1 MSNKTLLVLLMISVL
16 VSANVFPAMAQSSTI
31 TENLHV
37 NIQLA
42 PSHVDTKNSVLP
54 IGYINLVN
62 NKGIAVKAPVDILIE
77 LESDDPEIASIPPN
91 VTILKDHNYAKF
103 DVTVGNIDG
112 ETTVSS
118 LFNGKIDYH
127 IFKVGGTADS
137 LPDDIEL
144 VINLPT
150 HNMHVNSE
158 MPYSIFLKSDDNV
171 IRAPYDIVID
181 IDFEKSLIET
191 DSKQLV
197 IKKGEYYS
205 WGVLKTFEN
214 IGNAFLRGAY
224 DRFDIDT
231 AENIEITS
239 SLPSG
244 IAINIFPKTISALP
258 QRNLDIFVSLVDTE
272 GNPAVTPEDV
282 EVKLFSDEEVVGN
295 ELDETMLEEKIVIK
309 KGEFGYY
316 FRERINLQGLE
327 DKSITIGASVE
338 NLGIALDSFTLVQSL
353 NIDHPKAENVT
364 LSIFSIDKMP
374 SDTTAIMV
382 YQFNAEGTE
391 GDESELCVGIDI
403 ECIQHNK
410 AIINSEHPIDE
421 LDKDELY
428 PIQVNENYVSEG
440 SFSKINVVS
449 SDHSIIRILDAGSVD
464 STQSFGTAII
474 KSGEAVGEVTLAATV
489 KGIGAGV
496 NTTSVVDVFRHT
508 ETKIFSPT
516 GNDVIVLDKNG
527 YFDLFLVALD
537 GKQRPKILE
546 QSSKYIL
553 SPINEVLE
561 IKQDQSF
568 AYANFRSDSFSAGFD
583 ESILVKAV
591 PIGIDAELALESG
604 SDFDTQLSSI
614 VEIKL
619 PFENLDAESS
629 EPYDGI
635 VQLKDLLDN
644 PSTATRDLKIKLDQ
658 AEPEIVNIPEH
669 VTIKEGSSYATFPI
683 HPTGEFG
690 DTTISASIKGVN
702 GSETKISTRSNQIRL
717 MIFANGLVTP
727 LEVNEPLK
735 LQVFIDDE
743 NAESVPG
750 AIVSFVTDS
759 EIGTITPK
767 DTRTS
772 ADGSIVADVTVHK
785 GPSISIQIIATAE
798 GYEEASQTFE
808 YEVND
813 SGGPSI
819 VLGLPEWV
827 LYVGLAAVIGIVAI
841 IVVFLKKPKPIADED
856 EDEYEY
862 EDEI

>member
-1 MSNKTLLVLLMISVL
+1 MSNKTLLVLIMISVL
-16 VSANVFPAMAQSSTI
+16 FSANVFPAMAQSSIVTN
-31 TENLHV
+31 NLLV

-62 NKGIAVKAPVDILIE
+62 SKGIAVKAPVDILIK
-77 LESDDPEIASIPPN
+77 LESDDPEIASAPPN

-112 ETTVSS
+112 ETTIST

-137 LPDDIEL
+137 LPDDIKL

-150 HNMHVNSE
+150 TNMHVNSE
-158 MPYSIFLKSDDNV
+158 MPYSVFLKSGDNV
-171 IRAPYDIVID
+171 IRAPYDIVLD
-181 IDFEKSLIET
+181 VDFEKSLIET

-214 IGNAFLRGAY
+214 IGNAFLRSSY

-239 SLPSG
+239 SLPAG
-244 IAINIFPKTISALP
+244 LEIIIFPKQISALP
-258 QRNLDIFVSLVDTE
+258 QRNLDIFVSLVDSE

-282 EVKLFSDEEVVGN
+282 EVKLFSDEEVVGKK
-295 ELDETMLEEKIVIK
+295 LDETMAEEKVVIK

-327 DKSITIGASVE
+327 EKSITIGASIE
-338 NLGIALDSFTLVQSL
+338 NLGIALDSFTLVESL
-353 NIDHPKAENVT
+353 NIDRPKAENVT

-374 SDTTAIMV
+374 SNTTAIMV
-382 YQFNAEGTE
+382 YQFNAMGSANSF
-391 GDESELCVGIDI
+391 SELCLTLEIDCF
-403 ECIQHNK
+403 ESNQE
-410 AIINSEHPIDE
+410 IINAEHPIDE
-421 LDKDELY
+421 ISENELY
-428 PIQVNENYVSEG
+428 PVQVNENYVSKG

-449 SDHSIIRILDAGSVD
+449 SDHSIISILDAGSID

-474 KSGEAVGEVTLAATV
+474 RSGEAVGEVDLAATI
-489 KGIGAGV
+489 KGIGAAV
-496 NTTSVVDVFRHT
+496 NTTSVEDVFRHT
-508 ETKIFSPT
+508 DTKIFSPT
-516 GNDVIVLDKNG
+516 GNDAIVLDKNG

-553 SPINEVLE
+553 SPVNEVLE
-561 IKQDQSF
+561 IKRDRSF
-568 AYANFRSDSFSAGFD
+568 AYANFRSDSFSAGLD

-591 PIGIDAELALESG
+591 PIGVEAELALEAKW
-604 SDFDTQLSSI
+604 DFDTQLSSI
-614 VEIKL
+614 VEVKL
-619 PFENLDAESS
+619 PFENLDAESR

-644 PSTATRDLKIKLDQ
+644 PSTATRDLKIKLVQ
-658 AEPEIVNIPEH
+658 AEPELVNIPEH
-669 VTIKEGSSYATFPI
+669 ITIEEGSSYATFPI

-690 DTTISASIKGVN
+690 DTTISASIKGVI
-702 GSETKISTRSNQIRL
+702 GSETKISTRSNQIGL
-717 MIFANGLVTP
+717 KIFANGLETP
-727 LEVNEPLK
+727 LEVNEPLQ
-735 LQVFIDDE
+735 LQIYVDND

-767 DTRTS
+767 DTRTN
-772 ADGSIVADVTVHK
+772 ADGGIVADLTVHK
-785 GPSISIQIIATAE
+785 GPSISIQIIASAE

-808 YEVND
+808 YVVND

-819 VLGLPEWV
+819 VLGLPDWV
-827 LYVGLAAVIGIVAI
+827 LYVGLAAVLGILAV

-862 EDEI
+862 EEEI

>member
-1 MSNKTLLVLLMISVL
+1 MSNKTLLVLIMISVL
-16 VSANVFPAMAQSSTI
+16 LSANVFPAMAQSSTL
-31 TENLHV
+31 TQNLLV

-62 NKGIAVKAPVDILIE
+62 NKGIAVKAPVDLLIE
-77 LESDDPEIASIPPN
+77 LESDDPEIASAPPN

-118 LFNGKIDYH
+118 LFNGKIDFH

-150 HNMHVNSE
+150 TNMHVNSE
-158 MPYSIFLKSDDNV
+158 MPYSVFLKSDDNV

-197 IKKGEYYS
+197 IKKSEYYS
-205 WGVLKTFEN
+205 WGTLKTFEN
-214 IGNAFLRGAY
+214 VGNAFLRASY

-239 SLPSG
+239 SLPAG
-244 IAINIFPKTISALP
+244 VEIIIFPQKLSALP
-258 QRNLDIFVSLVDTE
+258 ERNLDVFVSLVDSE

-282 EVKLFSDEEVVGN
+282 EVKLFSDEEVVGKK
-295 ELDETMLEEKIVIK
+295 LDETMAEEKVVIK

-327 DKSITIGASVE
+327 EKSITIGASIE
-338 NLGIALDSFTLVQSL
+338 NLGIALDSFTLVESL

-374 SDTTAIMV
+374 SNTTAIMV
-382 YQFNAEGTE
+382 YQFSAEGMDKDLE
-391 GDESELCVGIDI
+391 GCLELDI
-403 ECIQHNK
+403 ECIKHNK
-410 AIINSEHPIDE
+410 ELDRIEHPIDAY
-421 LDKDELY
+421 DEDEFY
-428 PIQVNENYVSEG
+428 PIQVNENYVSKG

-449 SDHSIIRILDAGSVD
+449 SDHSIISILDAGSID

-474 KSGEAVGEVTLAATV
+474 RSGEAVGEVDLAATI
-489 KGIGAGV
+489 KGIGAAV

-508 ETKIFSPT
+508 DTKIFSPT
-516 GNDVIVLDKNG
+516 GKNAIVLDKNG

-537 GKQRPKILE
+537 GKQRPKILDH
-546 QSSKYIL
+546 SAKYIL
-553 SPINEVLE
+553 SPVNEVLE
-561 IKQDQSF
+561 IKRDQSF

-583 ESILVKAV
+583 EVINVIAV
-591 PIGIDAELALESG
+591 PIGVESEYTLKAE
-604 SDFDTQLSSI
+604 SDFETQLSSI
-614 VEIKL
+614 VEVKL
-619 PFENLDAESS
+619 PFESLDAESG

-644 PSTATRDLKIKLDQ
+644 PNTATRDLRIKLDQ
-658 AEPEIVNIPEH
+658 ANPEIVNIPEH
-669 VTIKEGSSYATFPI
+669 VTIEKGSSYATFPI
-683 HPTGEFG
+683 QPTGEFG
-690 DTTISASIKGVN
+690 DSKISASIKGVI
-702 GSETKISTRSNQIRL
+702 GSETKISTKSNQIGL
-717 MIFANGLVTP
+717 KIFANGLETP
-727 LEVNEPLK
+727 LEVDETLK

-772 ADGSIVADVTVHK
+772 ADGGLVADLTVHK

-819 VLGLPEWV
+819 VLGLPDWV
-827 LYVGLAAVIGIVAI
+827 LYVGLAAVLGIVAV
-841 IVVFLKKPKPIADED
+841 IVVFLKKPKPISDED

-862 EDEI
+862 EEEI